1 MIAAILRRAM
11 SPTTILYS
19 TSSYLA
25 RKPLIFVLSSVVVAT
40 VIFNLALYSATTTTA
55 TDRYHPYNE
64 ELHFTVY
71 TTNANQQTID
81 ILKKYYTGGTS
92 QNYYVIDD
100 TNGKRL
106 FPYFLGSKQI
116 VIGTSIKEISTT
128 KLREANV
135 HSFGS
140 EDVIAYD
147 IEIWPA
153 TPLQEQ
159 TNAADAISEASKI
172 VHQAGYK
179 FGVTPDSRILLR
191 SYDSINWKEVDFLGV
206 QFQQFTDDPELLAER
221 VRIISDHIKSVNPE
235 TQIFVQVSFRITDV
249 DDMKKA
255 IEAVQ
260 SNVDGIIVGYVPDDK
275 RIPCTYCSPE
285 NLDEILFFID
295 NIKNI

>member
-1 MIAAILRRAM
+1 MIAEILKRAM
-11 SPTTILYS
+11 SPTKIVTS

-25 RKPLIFVLSSVVVAT
+25 RKPLIVVLSSVVMAT
-40 VIFNLALYSATTTTA
+40 VIFNLALYSTTIA
-55 TDRYHPYNE
+55 ADPYHPYNK

-71 TTNANQQTID
+71 TTNADQQTID

-100 TNGKRL
+100 TRGKRL
-106 FPYFLGSKQI
+106 FPYFLGSKQM
-116 VIGTSIKEISTT
+116 VIGTSIEELRTT
-128 KLREANV
+128 KLSEANV
-135 HSFGS
+135 HSFRS
-140 EDVIAYD
+140 DDVIAYD

-159 TNAADAISEASKI
+159 INAADAISEASKV

-191 SYDSINWKEVDFLGV
+191 WYDIINWKEVDFLGV
-206 QFQQFTDDPELLAER
+206 QFQGFTDEPELLAER
-221 VRIISDHIKSVNPE
+221 VRTVSDHIKSVSPE

-255 IEAVQ
+255 VAAVQ
-260 SNVDGIIVGYVPDDK
+260 SNVDGIIVGYVPDG
-275 RIPCTYCSPE
+275 RIPCRYCSPE
-285 NLDEILFFID
+285 NLDAILFFID